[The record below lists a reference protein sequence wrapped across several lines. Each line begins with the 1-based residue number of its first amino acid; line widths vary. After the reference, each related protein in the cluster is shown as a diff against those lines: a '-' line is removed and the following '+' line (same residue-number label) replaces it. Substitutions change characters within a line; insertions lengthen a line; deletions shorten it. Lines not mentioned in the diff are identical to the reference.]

1 MQNCGVTNKAKG
13 RNQIIYFMNAKYIIY
28 DICRQV
34 CYPPILSTVYH
45 DLDIQLVYV
54 FYKLSIHSLS
64 AVYHDLDPLAT
75 LGHFERLQ
83 SLLQS
88 VAMRNERLHV
98 NLTARQHLN
107 HRGPPTIIIIITELS
122 FITLLLLSSSQLSS

>member
-1 MQNCGVTNKAKG
+1 MTYVGKFV
-13 RNQIIYFMNAKYIIY
+13 IHL
-28 DICRQV
+28 
-34 CYPPILSTVYH
+34 LSTVYH

-107 HRGPPTIIIIITELS
+107 HRGPPTIIFIITSELS

>member
-1 MQNCGVTNKAKG
+1 MTYVGKFV
-13 RNQIIYFMNAKYIIY
+13 IHL
-28 DICRQV
+28 
-34 CYPPILSTVYH
+34 LSTVYH

-107 HRGPPTIIIIITELS
+107 HRGPPTIIIIITSELS

>member
-1 MQNCGVTNKAKG
+1 MTYVGKFV
-13 RNQIIYFMNAKYIIY
+13 IHL
-28 DICRQV
+28 
-34 CYPPILSTVYH
+34 LSTVYH

-122 FITLLLLSSSQLSS
+122 FITLLLLSSQLFSLPFFINYIHYTLAMGNRLYLKFWQKRQ